1 MFSLLWIWFM
11 CHQGL
16 WKGEDTKCRN
26 TQDKELTE
34 TFITQQS
41 RIQSQEE
48 PKDQK
53 HKVPTKRSKVQIRKS
68 GITKPKVET
77 RGGNN
82 TTAHTHTHTHTHT
95 QSRGWGA
102 GEVGR
107 GNDRWVE
114 GGGVKHTNN
123 NTYADASTAYT
134 WWSARPVQFISVVI
148 SVLFICLY

>member
-1 MFSLLWIWFM
+1 MKQEFMFSLLWIWFM

-68 GITKPKVET
+68 GITKQKVET

-82 TTAHTHTHTHTHT
+82 TTAHTHTHTH
-95 QSRGWGA
+95 SRGDEVQVKWG
-102 GEVGR
+102 GETTGEWR
-107 GNDRWVE
+107 E
-114 GGGVKHTNN
+114 EES
-123 NTYADASTAYT
+123 NTQTTTRMLMLPLPTHDDLH
-134 WWSARPVQFISVVI
+134 
-148 SVLFICLY
+148 VLYSLYL